1 MFSRVK
7 TARNLF
13 CILVGILALAFYY
26 SLAAARFSS
35 GIGDELTGAPGET
48 DCTGC
53 HSGPGGDGTIAILG
67 LPEYYQSSATY
78 TITVRISETGQS
90 RWGFELT
97 AVDENGDGVGTF
109 TITDAINTT
118 LSDNPAPGRDYVKH
132 TADGTYAGT
141 SDGPVEWQFEW
152 TAPGEVAGEI
162 TFYAAGL
169 AADNNQSLTGD
180 NTYLTSDAVNIK
192 PVSTGNH
199 YGLAILIVLLLFSA
213 IYVFIKKGQTAGT
226 A

>member
-1 MFSRVK
+1 MSSHKK
-7 TARNLF
+7 TARKLIYIF
-13 CILVGILALAFYY
+13 IGILALVFYY
-26 SLAAARFSS
+26 SLASARFSS

-67 LPEYYQSSATY
+67 LPEYYHSLVTY
-78 TITVRISETGQS
+78 TITVQVSETGQS

-97 AVDENGDGVGTF
+97 AIDNNGDGVGAF
-109 TITDAINTT
+109 TITDAVNTT

-141 SDGPVEWQFEW
+141 SDGPVEWQFQW
-152 TAPGEVAGEI
+152 TAPEDAVGDI

-169 AADNNQSLTGD
+169 AADNNQSITGD
-180 NTYLTSDAVNIK
+180 NTYLTSAAINIK

-199 YGLAILIVLLLFSA
+199 YGLAILIILLLISA
-213 IYVFIKKGQTAGT
+213 IYVLIRRGQTAGT